1 MDYEQ
6 MVQWAKRIKLRCF
19 KEGKTEQQTRSEIFN
34 SALVQFSDDFDNIDS
49 NAIQLANKV
58 VATVLPGAY
67 TSAVIATS

>member
-6 MVQWAKRIKLRCF
+6 MVQWAKRIKARCF

-34 SALVQFSDDFDNIDS
+34 SALVQFSDDFDNIDDK
-49 NAIQLANKV
+49 AIQLANQV
-58 VATVLPGAY
+58 VATVLPGSY

>member
-6 MVQWAKRIKLRCF
+6 MVQWAKRIEARCF

-49 NAIQLANKV
+49 NAIQLANQV
-58 VATVLPGAY
+58 VATVLPGSY
-67 TSAVIATS
+67 TSAVVATN